1 MQFAT
6 LALFAASASAA
17 AVMPRQVDPENIIG
31 FKASCDGG
39 NCEYAFGV
47 TNDASLRY
55 PNQCTLSVPGAE
67 TLPAVVAKDTCKVHN
82 SDTINYAYTWSMAT
96 TPEGGLDFELWWPYD
111 SRTNL
116 TYCHEIKPTDLVTET
131 NGDVK
136 TQRYVGPTDFQM
148 PFCPFKQ
155 H

>member
-17 AVMPRQVDPENIIG
+17 MVLPRQVSPENITG
-31 FKASCDGG
+31 FKASCDATR
-39 NCEYAFGV
+39 CEYAFGV
-47 TNDASLRY
+47 TNDPSFS
-55 PNQCTLSVPGAE
+55 PNQCSKSLPASE
-67 TLPAVVAKDTCKVHN
+67 TLPAVIAKNSCKVVN
-82 SDTINYAYTWSMAT
+82 SDTINYAYTWSMAKT
-96 TPEGGLDFELWWPYD
+96 DEGGLSFELWWPLS

-116 TYCHEIKPTDLVTET
+116 TYCHEIKPVDLVTET

-136 TQRYVGPTDFQM
+136 TQRYVGPADFQM
-148 PFCPFKQ
+148 PFCPFKE